1 MVSKLNKDL
10 LNTLIKKLEKDIDGY
25 RGDYGTLEN
34 RLEDTLNQ
42 ILNILKVMNGEIPF
56 EEWYIEELKEGGK

>member
-1 MVSKLNKDL
+1 MDKEL
-10 LNTLIKKLEKDIDGY
+10 LNILINKLEKDIYNYCGH
-25 RGDYGTLEN
+25 YGTLEN

-56 EEWYIEELKEGGK
+56 EEWYIEELKESDDK

>member
-1 MVSKLNKDL
+1 MSKLDKDL

-25 RGDYGTLEN
+25 CGDYGTLEN

>member
-1 MVSKLNKDL
+1 MDKEL
-10 LNTLIKKLEKDIDGY
+10 LNILINKLEKDIDNY
-25 RGDYGTLEN
+25 CGDYGTLEN

-56 EEWYIEELKEGGK
+56 EEWYIEELKESGE

>member
-1 MVSKLNKDL
+1 MDKEL
-10 LNTLIKKLEKDIDGY
+10 LNILINKLEKDIY
-25 RGDYGTLEN
+25 RYYGDYGTLEN

-56 EEWYIEELKEGGK
+56 EEWYIEELKESGD

>member
-1 MVSKLNKDL
+1 MSKLDKDL

-25 RGDYGTLEN
+25 SGDYGTLEN

>member
-1 MVSKLNKDL
+1 MDKEL
-10 LNTLIKKLEKDIDGY
+10 LNILINKLEKDIDNY
-25 RGDYGTLEN
+25 CGDYGTLEN

-56 EEWYIEELKEGGK
+56 E

>member
-1 MVSKLNKDL
+1 MDKEL
-10 LNTLIKKLEKDIDGY
+10 LNILINKLEKDIVIY
-25 RGDYGTLEN
+25 CGDYGTLEN

-56 EEWYIEELKEGGK
+56 EEWYIEELKESSE